1 MSFLEFQV
9 NEIEAAHLVKEEYEQ
24 LEAISAKLQ
33 NATKITHAMES
44 INYLMSD
51 IIIASVC
58 TLTPEKEYG
67 AGAGG
72 FCRLRHYEY

>member
-1 MSFLEFQV
+1 MC
-9 NEIEAAHLVKEEYEQ
+9 
-24 LEAISAKLQ
+24 SAGLNLQ
-33 NATKITHAMES
+33 RLPKYSMMLASADCGSTFHCLPAL
-44 INYLMSD
+44 NYLMSD

-67 AGAGG
+67 AGAGC